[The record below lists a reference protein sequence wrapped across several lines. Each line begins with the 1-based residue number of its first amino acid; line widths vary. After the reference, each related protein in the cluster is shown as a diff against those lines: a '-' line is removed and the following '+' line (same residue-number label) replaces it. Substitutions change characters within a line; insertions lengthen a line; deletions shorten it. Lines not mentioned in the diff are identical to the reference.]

1 MTVHFDHAAHVAT
14 MWLPQLSPTHVTV
27 VSTLAALAFCAVLIG
42 AIAWMFASMCLEQAH
57 PWRFGVIAALAV
69 VALVAAVPSM
79 RHRVAGSAPIASATA
94 TIERADALS
103 AARAA
108 AAPEKDWRP
117 EAKAVAAPASSD
129 VTWSPDDLHALSVA
143 AQKKN
148 GLTETYARSR
158 IEVDSTGQDT
168 ATIAA
173 HGTTYLTKDDKR
185 VRCVARVKHVVKNNV
200 GQPLSAELDQVVCAP
215 AA

>member
-1 MTVHFDHAAHVAT
+1 M
-14 MWLPQLSPTHVTV
+14 
-27 VSTLAALAFCAVLIG
+27 
-42 AIAWMFASMCLEQAH
+42 
-57 PWRFGVIAALAV
+57 
-69 VALVAAVPSM
+69 
-79 RHRVAGSAPIASATA
+79 
-94 TIERADALS
+94 
-103 AARAA
+103 
-108 AAPEKDWRP
+108 
-117 EAKAVAAPASSD
+117 
-129 VTWSPDDLHALSVA
+129 TWSPDDLHALSVA

-185 VRCVARVKHVVKNNV
+185 VRCVARVKNVVKNNV
-200 GQPLSAELDQVVCAP
+200 GQPLAADLDQVVCAP

>member
-1 MTVHFDHAAHVAT
+1 M
-14 MWLPQLSPTHVTV
+14 
-27 VSTLAALAFCAVLIG
+27 
-42 AIAWMFASMCLEQAH
+42 
-57 PWRFGVIAALAV
+57 
-69 VALVAAVPSM
+69 
-79 RHRVAGSAPIASATA
+79 
-94 TIERADALS
+94 S

-108 AAPEKDWRP
+108 AVPEKDWRP

-185 VRCVARVKHVVKNNV
+185 VRCVARVKNVVKNNV
-200 GQPLSAELDQVVCAP
+200 GQPLAADLDGQTMESWVRRTMRTEAARGFFRVAAQAVSRSTSSGTGSSALYRQMLRGP
-215 AA
+215 ASICSRVKAFIC